1 MQSAS
6 AGAWMT
12 MAHHADFRAT
22 ALSTLTTD
30 PRPLLSTLPNGL
42 TLLAVPMPHLASAS
56 VAVFIR
62 AGSRDEPAAQAGVSH
77 FLEHMAFKGTATRT
91 VQAVNLAA
99 ESLGADMNAY
109 TDKDATCYHLEGLGR
124 HVPQMTE
131 LLADIVLA
139 STFPEAELERERD
152 VILQEATEYDE
163 DPQQLSYLLLDRAL
177 WGDHPMGRPII
188 GTPETIRAITR
199 DDLVAHTRAH
209 YVGERIVVAC
219 AGHFDVEA
227 FQAQAAALF
236 GQVPR
241 GDGARAP
248 VVPQTPPHVG
258 QAQAR
263 RLPGLSQAYVTVA
276 WPIATRSEHA
286 HLASF
291 VATLFGG
298 GMSAPLVDAVR
309 ERLGLAYSVGATA
322 DVGDA
327 HGAFMV
333 DATTTPDKI
342 PAFTQELARL
352 MALHAQAVPAT
363 DLERARNQ
371 LVLSLVRT
379 AERPLRM
386 LQRCVDLLWS
396 RGEVFRVRTAVE
408 AVEAIAPAQ
417 VRQAFEGMLAH
428 PPATVLVG
436 AGVSAARARELQAQL
451 RK

>member
-1 MQSAS
+1 MS
-6 AGAWMT
+6 
-12 MAHHADFRAT
+12 ADFAAT
-22 ALSTLTTD
+22 ALSSFTTD
-30 PRPLLSTLPNGL
+30 PQPLLTTLPNGL
-42 TLLAVPMPHLASAS
+42 TLLAVPMPQLASAS

-62 AGSRDEPAAQAGVSH
+62 AGSRDEPQDKAGISH
-77 FLEHMAFKGTATRT
+77 FLEHMAFKGTATRS

-124 HVPQMTE
+124 NVPQMTE

-139 STFPEAELERERD
+139 STFPEGELERERE
-152 VILQEATEYDE
+152 VILQEATEYEE

-199 DDLVAHTRAH
+199 DDLVAHVNAH

-219 AGHFDVEA
+219 AGSFDVDA
-227 FQAQAAALF
+227 FLAQAQQLF

-241 GDGARAP
+241 GDSARSP
-248 VVPQTPPHVG
+248 VVPQTPPHRG

-263 RLPGLSQAYVTVA
+263 RLPGLSQTYLTIA

-333 DATTTPDKI
+333 DATTTPDKV

-352 MALHAQAVPAT
+352 MAQHAQAVSAT

-371 LVLSLVRT
+371 LVVSLVRT
-379 AERPLRM
+379 AERPLRL

-396 RGEVFRVRTAVE
+396 RGEVFSVGKAV
-408 AVEAIAPAQ
+408 AAIEAIDGAM
-417 VRQAFEGMLAH
+417 VRQAFEGMRGH
-428 PPATVLVG
+428 PAATVLVG
-436 AGVSAARARELQAQL
+436 AGAAATRARELQARL
-451 RK
+451 RAP

>member
-1 MQSAS
+1 MP
-6 AGAWMT
+6 
-12 MAHHADFRAT
+12 
-22 ALSTLTTD
+22 D
-30 PRPLLSTLPNGL
+30 PQPLVTTLPNGL
-42 TLLAVPMPHLASAS
+42 TLLAVPMPQLASAS

-62 AGSRDEPAAQAGVSH
+62 AGSRDEPGEKAGVSH
-77 FLEHMAFKGTATRT
+77 FLEHMAFKGTATRS

-152 VILQEATEYDE
+152 VILQEATEYEE

-199 DDLVAHTRAH
+199 DDLVAHVEAH

-219 AGHFDVEA
+219 AGNFDVDA
-227 FQAQAAALF
+227 FLAQAEQLF

-241 GDGARAP
+241 GESALSP
-248 VVPQTPPHVG
+248 VVPQTPPHLG
-258 QAQAR
+258 LAQAR
-263 RLPGLSQAYVTVA
+263 RLPGLSQTYVTIA

-333 DATTTPDKI
+333 DATTTPDKV

-352 MALHAQAVPAT
+352 MAQHAGEVSAT

-371 LVLSLVRT
+371 LVVSLVRT
-379 AERPLRM
+379 AERPLRL
-386 LQRCVDLLWS
+386 LQRCVDLLWA
-396 RGEVFRVRTAVE
+396 RGEVFSVRDAVA
-408 AVEAIAPAQ
+408 AVEAIDGAM
-417 VRQAFEGMLAH
+417 VRHAFEGMRGH
-428 PPATVLVG
+428 PAATVLVG
-436 AGVSAARARELQAQL
+436 AGAAATRARELQARLQ
-451 RK
+451 KA